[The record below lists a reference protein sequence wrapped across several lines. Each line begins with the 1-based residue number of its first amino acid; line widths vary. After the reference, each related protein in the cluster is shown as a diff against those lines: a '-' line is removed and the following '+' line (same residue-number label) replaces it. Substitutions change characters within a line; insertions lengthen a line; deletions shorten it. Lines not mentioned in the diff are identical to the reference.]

1 MLASI
6 PASTSA
12 ASSAWSVH
20 SSSARAGA
28 HGALVSAVPL
38 EAFQEAFDRCLDGRL
53 MLSMQAYVRCGDV
66 GCRRL
71 DFPPL

>member
-1 MLASI
+1 MLASM

-53 MLSMQAYVRCGDV
+53 SMQA
-66 GCRRL
+66 
-71 DFPPL
+71 